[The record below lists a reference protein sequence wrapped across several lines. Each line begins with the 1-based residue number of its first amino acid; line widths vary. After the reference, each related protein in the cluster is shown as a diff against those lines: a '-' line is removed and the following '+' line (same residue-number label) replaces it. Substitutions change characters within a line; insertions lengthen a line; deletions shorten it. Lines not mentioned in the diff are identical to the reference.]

1 MHEKQEQPDLQL
13 RELCR
18 RAAQEKDTNR
28 LMELVKEIIATYD
41 AQRERIPN
49 KSSIEPE
56 SRT

>member
-1 MHEKQEQPDLQL
+1 MHEKQEQLDLQL

-28 LMELVKEIIATYD
+28 LMELVKEIIDTYD

-49 KSSIEPE
+49 KSSIKPE
-56 SRT
+56 SRP